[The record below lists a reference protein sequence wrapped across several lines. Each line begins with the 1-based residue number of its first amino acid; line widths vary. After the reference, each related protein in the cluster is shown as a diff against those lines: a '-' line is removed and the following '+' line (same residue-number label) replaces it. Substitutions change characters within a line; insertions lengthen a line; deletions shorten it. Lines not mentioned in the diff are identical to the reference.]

1 MFGIG
6 WSEYLLIGVIALIA
20 IGPKELP
27 GVMRTA
33 GQWMAKIRRMSAE
46 FQSQVQEALR
56 EAELADLKKT
66 VDDTMRTISKPIDPA
81 EFIDQFEP
89 AKAETESK
97 TETKTE
103 TKTEVEPQAAEAKP
117 DAPTDMTSVANA
129 LDAPEAGAK
138 P

>member
-89 AKAETESK
+89 AKAEIK
-97 TETKTE
+97 AETKTE
-103 TKTEVEPQAAEAKP
+103 TEIEPQAAEAKP
-117 DAPTDMTSVANA
+117 DVPTDMTNVADA
-129 LDAPEAGAK
+129 LEAREAGAK